1 MTQEIEILQFLHYN
15 TEASRAEIGSSLTNA
30 PSPATLK
37 RLIADGVAKGH
48 LEVVGRGP
56 ATRYRLTPQ
65 AHVTMELNLDTYFDK
80 DVDERQV
87 QESFNFE
94 LINEILPKVH
104 AESYGK
110 CNIS

>member
-1 MTQEIEILQFLHYN
+1 
-15 TEASRAEIGSSLTNA
+15 
-30 PSPATLK
+30 
-37 RLIADGVAKGH
+37 
-48 LEVVGRGP
+48 
-56 ATRYRLTPQ
+56 
-65 AHVTMELNLDTYFDK
+65 MELNLDTYFDK